1 VSQSNALNFGQYRN
15 KFHVVIAG
23 SNGYVN
29 RSIDTPAGYTAPT
42 YLGNSIINAPKTD
55 CADYPNQL
63 QNLLWPTGPFDA
75 GRCAAACSAYNA
87 NLPAGSVAQSC
98 QFFNTYVLKGNGKDA
113 GQYCALYQQAF
124 PSSASTSSS
133 VVINGVT
140 YTYGYSYTFTNT
152 TSAGGPAIPCAVAS
166 ASRIIG
172 SSTLQGFCSTLLGF
186 NAPTSTSTVIV
197 TPTSTVLSTVVP
209 VASSVISTKVTT
221 TFVATSTRVPAK
233 RAEQLQTPAVLS
245 FPASIISAACSL
257 QASSATTTVLTT
269 TTSTAST
276 VLFTSLTTAT
286 ASTTTIT
293 VTSTAKAT
301 ATANP
306 NGCSQPNV
314 CKSDQKVPT
323 YSCPG
328 QGKGGLCAC
337 GTDAT
342 GINVCYAADDCTK
355 QCKISSDC
363 DHFGKVAMVCVY
375 NTCCNNNG
383 SQSSGMGNCM
393 PASTTCMNA
402 GSAGRMFKRGER
414 KFGPVVKRQE
424 VTGQD
429 EECTA
434 LSCPGTWVDETTG
447 VVVQGIDAQL

>member
-1 VSQSNALNFGQYRN
+1 MSQSNALNSGQYRN
-15 KFHVVIAG
+15 QFHVVIAG

-42 YLGNSIINAPKTD
+42 YLGNSIINAPTTD
-55 CADYPNQL
+55 CADYSNQL

-75 GRCAAACSAYNA
+75 GRCAAACSAYNT
-87 NLPAGSVAQSC
+87 NLPAGAVAQTC

-133 VVINGVT
+133 VVIGGVT
-140 YTYGYSYTFTNT
+140 YTYGYSYTFTNA

-186 NAPTSTSTVIV
+186 NAPSSTSTVIV
-197 TPTSTVLSTVVP
+197 TPTSTILSTVIP
-209 VASSVISTKVTT
+209 AASSVVSTKVITT
-221 TFVATSTRVPAK
+221 VVATSTHVPAK
-233 RAEQLQTPAVLS
+233 RAEQLQTPAALS
-245 FPASIISAACSL
+245 FPASVISAACSL
-257 QASSATTTVLTT
+257 QASSATTTSLTT

-314 CKSDQKVPT
+314 CKYGQKVPT

-328 QGKGGLCAC
+328 QGSGGLCAC
-337 GTDAT
+337 GTDAK
-342 GINVCYAADDCTK
+342 GANVCYAADRCSKSCND
-355 QCKISSDC
+355 SSDC
-363 DHFGKVAMVCVY
+363 SGFGRVAMVCVF
-375 NTCCNNNG
+375 NTCCNNSG
-383 SQSSGMGNCM
+383 SWSSGQGNCM

-402 GSAGRMFKRGER
+402 GSASRMFKRGER
-414 KFGPVVKRQE
+414 KFGAVVKRQDDTVE
-424 VTGQD
+424 D

-447 VVVQGIDAQL
+447 VVVDGIDAQL